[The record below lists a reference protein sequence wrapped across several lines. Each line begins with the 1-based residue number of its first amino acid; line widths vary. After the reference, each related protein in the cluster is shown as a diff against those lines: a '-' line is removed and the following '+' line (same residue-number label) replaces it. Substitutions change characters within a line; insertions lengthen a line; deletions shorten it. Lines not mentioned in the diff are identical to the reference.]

1 MHWLGRA
8 RQRRFWHLGFV
19 TSIGVSVLTGQSWVV
34 AGNAESLSPNAIE
47 LPTFPVSGVA
57 ATIQLPPDFLQPPSS
72 LLTARS
78 SLLEPR
84 DDSAVDVPRSSSA
97 VSSHSTFSALVTAA
111 AAAEGGTTPLVEV
124 VDPST
129 PYEVYR
135 TVDGDSLSLIAARFG
150 IEIAV
155 LLDNNPTV
163 SDGGILPSGFDLIV
177 PRDSGILHKVN
188 EGETVETIVGQY
200 DTIASATVFAYR
212 PNRLSADTPLVA
224 GNFVL
229 LPGATRKPPP
239 PPVTAADPGAPD
251 PGTHPPPSSA
261 GRFSLPLG
269 GWSGISDPFGIY
281 RGAGRIH
288 EGIDLT
294 LWGYYHTPVYAACE
308 GVVSTVEWRTY
319 SYGYHVIVD
328 CGDGWT
334 TLYAHMSDIVVTRG
348 QRVTAGTQVGVTG
361 STGFSTGEHL
371 HFEIRLNG
379 APLNPA
385 DFLPF

>member
-1 MHWLGRA
+1 MQWLGRA
-8 RQRRFWHLGFV
+8 RQRRLWHLGFV
-19 TSIGVSVLTGQSWVV
+19 AGVGAGLLTGQSWVV
-34 AGNAESLSPNAIE
+34 TGSAQITPDAFE
-47 LPTFPVSGVA
+47 LPSFPVSGIVA
-57 ATIQLPPDFLQPPSS
+57 TGAPPSRFLQPPSS
-72 LLTARS
+72 LLTRRS
-78 SLLEPR
+78 LVESTEDGTGEVLRL
-84 DDSAVDVPRSSSA
+84 SSA
-97 VSSHSTFSALVTAA
+97 VSSHSSFSSIVAA
-111 AAAEGGTTPLVEV
+111 AAATEGGPIPLAEV
-124 VDPST
+124 LDPST

-135 TVDGDSLSLIAARFG
+135 TVDGDSLSSIAARFG
-150 IEIAV
+150 IEIGV

-163 SDGGILPSGFDLIV
+163 TDGGILPSGFDLIV

-188 EGETVETIVGQY
+188 EGENVETIVGQY
-200 DTIASATVFAYR
+200 DTISSETVYAYR
-212 PNRLSADTPLVA
+212 PNRLSPGTPLIA

-239 PPVTAADPGAPD
+239 PPVPAPD
-251 PGTHPPPSSA
+251 PGASDPGTRPPPSSA
-261 GRFSLPLG
+261 GRFALPLG

-308 GVVSTVEWRTY
+308 GVVSTVEWLTY

-379 APLNPA
+379 APVNPA